1 MAKASETI
9 QTGMLYRSA
18 EFERAAVD
26 AERRTVRLSFSSE
39 EPVER
44 WFGYEI
50 LDHSPGSVDLS
61 RIKAGGALLV
71 DHDTGDQVGVV
82 EEASVGADRKGRAT
96 VRFGTSARAN
106 EIFQDVKDGIRRLVS
121 VGYRVSKLVTEKVE
135 KEVEFLRAMQ
145 WTPLEISLVS
155 VPADITVGV
164 GRAGVNQ
171 KFSTEIERTCM
182 GEKVIES
189 DRNLLLR
196 AARTQR
202 CAGDLRLCRPGRRQ
216 EDGRWPAKGAK
227 GR

>member
-135 KEVEFLRAMQ
+135 KAEARGDMDVDAMDSAGNFPCQRARRHN
-145 WTPLEISLVS
+145 
-155 VPADITVGV
+155 
-164 GRAGVNQ
+164 GRSGAGW
-171 KFSTEIERTCM
+171 R
-182 GEKVIES
+182 
-189 DRNLLLR
+189 
-196 AARTQR
+196 
-202 CAGDLRLCRPGRRQ
+202 
-216 EDGRWPAKGAK
+216 
-227 GR
+227 